1 MASAG
6 QRIDASSSRPAFNPA
21 DRRRGAE
28 TKHARR
34 LSRALAP
41 PRRSTPLAPAGP
53 SSNASPSRSPVV
65 AVGGCAALTR
75 VAKRYDAG
83 TGFTPVRLPWA
94 TPGNSGNGHRLR
106 LPDRRGQT
114 VRGMVMPGTKPED
127 FERLRVV
134 TVMAVDFGTTKSYRT
149 PCRSLSSKKA
159 FIGAI
164 EIVASGEGLSLPSK
178 TARPDCA

>member
-94 TPGNSGNGHRLR
+94 NSRQLGKRASATASRSPGSDRARHGDAWHKARGLR
-106 LPDRRGQT
+106 TASRSHGDGRGLWDD
-114 VRGMVMPGTKPED
+114 E
-127 FERLRVV
+127 
-134 TVMAVDFGTTKSYRT
+134 SYRT